1 MRFAREYEEQGFP
14 RGLWWDSSNYEL
26 PGKLTSK
33 NLGRSVVVNLTN
45 IINPSMTN
53 EILFSASKLKL
64 NYDFAEPD
72 KVSYSGLGL
81 AASRISSRADNP
93 YVPLSVL
100 TWGSG
105 DFHTAYGY
113 PILAWNDSFA
123 ITDNLVKVQNTH
135 TWKFG
140 AFIEQANKRQQSN
153 SDIEY
158 RARTVGPDKRYR
170 Q

>member
-14 RGLWWDSSNYEL
+14 RGLWWDSSSYEF

-45 IINPSMTN
+45 IISPTMTN

-72 KVSYSGLGL
+72 KVSYAGLVL
-81 AASRISSRADNP
+81 KESASLLMTATTHTFRSACI
-93 YVPLSVL
+93 

-105 DFHTAYGY
+105 DLHTAYGY
-113 PILAWNDSFA
+113 PILG
-123 ITDNLVKVQNTH
+123 V
-135 TWKFG
+135 
-140 AFIEQANKRQQSN
+140 ERQFCN
-153 SDIEY
+153 H
-158 RARTVGPDKRYR
+158 R
-170 Q
+170 